1 MEDPRRVAPAAERN
15 KQPILEALRD
25 VLPARGLVLELGS
38 GSGQHVVHF
47 ARAFPTLEFQ
57 PSDPEPAARR
67 SIEAWVRAE
76 RLPNVRAPLALD
88 AEAERWTEAPLQAV
102 LAINVIHI
110 SPWPV
115 TQAIFE
121 GAARHLSEGGLL
133 FLYGPYRR
141 GGLHTAPSNEA
152 FDHSLRARDPR
163 WGVRDLEEVTQ
174 VGREVGLVLE
184 REVAMPANNLSLV
197 FRRPGL
203 H

>member
-152 FDHSLRARDPR
+152 FDQSLRARDPR